1 MRKLTPVDMKPWTL
15 PLAVLGL
22 VLPIAVATL
31 LVGSVGAFVAGAV
44 MAAVLIV
51 IAART
56 TYDEEIEVAPATDGR
71 YHLLIVVTTA
81 IEEPKLLEAI
91 AAAARRGAETPGSS
105 DGPPELLVL
114 APALNPGLAHWA
126 SDLREARL
134 AAQDRLAVTLAGLAA
149 AGLEARG
156 QVGDT
161 EPIQAIED
169 ELRSYPAQEVLLG
182 TSPGEEGD
190 LLDDLRRRL
199 DRPVRDLRAGDSLSG
214 ARRSSA

>member
-31 LVGSVGAFVAGAV
+31 VVGSVGAFVAGAV
-44 MAAVLIV
+44 MAALLIV

-71 YHLLIVVTTA
+71 YHLLVVVTTA
-81 IEEPKLLEAI
+81 IEEPKPLEAI
-91 AAAARRGAETPGSS
+91 ADAARRGAERPGSRE
-105 DGPPELLVL
+105 GPPELLVL

-134 AAQDRLAVTLAGLAA
+134 AAQDRLAITLAGLAA
-149 AGLEARG
+149 AGLEASG
-156 QVGDT
+156 QVGDS

-169 ELRSYPAQEVLLG
+169 ELRSFPAQEVLLA
-182 TSPGEEGD
+182 TSPGEERD

-199 DRPVRDLRAGDSLSG
+199 DRPVRDLHAGGSLSG
-214 ARRSSA
+214 ARRSGA

>member
-1 MRKLTPVDMKPWTL
+1 
-15 PLAVLGL
+15 
-22 VLPIAVATL
+22 
-31 LVGSVGAFVAGAV
+31 
-44 MAAVLIV
+44 VLIV

-91 AAAARRGAETPGSS
+91 AAAARRGAETPRSS
-105 DGPPELLVL
+105 EGPPELLVL

-156 QVGDT
+156 QVGDS

-169 ELRSYPAQEVLLG
+169 ELRAFPAQEVLLG
-182 TSPGEEGD
+182 TPPGEERD

-199 DRPVRDLRAGDSLSG
+199 DRPVRDLRAGDPLSG
-214 ARRSSA
+214 ARPSGA